1 MQTYTLHLK
10 NMQPGGGMLPLN
22 PLPVQY
28 HQIRQEV
35 KADIKDKFDSAEK
48 KLRSKEVRL
57 RN

>member
-48 KLRSKEVRL
+48 
-57 RN
+57 N